1 MKLRKKR
8 KKDKIN
14 KANIR
19 KSLLILTMLICI
31 TIAMITY
38 WIYAYHHKYGTFY
51 FDDIKLV
58 SHKINDYLDI
68 KGDMVYLKNM
78 PEEFIN
84 EFTNKQQNIINNN
97 LVVSVDIKKELKGN
111 YLSVMIIYTINENLN
126 IKEEVLSININLKQ
140 DKIITNEEL
149 FDIVGSSYK
158 NIATDIF
165 NEHIKLPNDSNKI
178 VTDAITDTKLT
189 SKEFNNNS
197 EKYIIRI
204 REKLPD
210 IINLYIE
217 NGKLNYTVSLEEI
230 YKVCYYTNTNKLVN
244 INKQLG
250 QI

>member
-14 KANIR
+14 KYNLR
-19 KSLLILTMLICI
+19 KSLLILVMLICI

-68 KGDMVYLKNM
+68 KGDVVYLKNM

-84 EFTNKQQNIINNN
+84 NFTNNQQDVIDNNN
-97 LVVSVDIKKELKGN
+97 VISVDIKKELKGN
-111 YLSVMIIYTINENLN
+111 YLSIMINYSLAGVNT
-126 IKEEVLSININLKQ
+126 KEEVLSINIDLKQ
-140 DKIITNEEL
+140 DKIITNDEL
-149 FDIVGSSYK
+149 LDMVGTSYK

-165 NEHIKLPNDSNKI
+165 NEYIKLANDSNKM
-178 VTDAITDTKLT
+178 VTDAITGTKLT

-217 NGKLNYTVSLEEI
+217 DGKLNYTLNLEEI

-244 INKQLG
+244 LNNQLG